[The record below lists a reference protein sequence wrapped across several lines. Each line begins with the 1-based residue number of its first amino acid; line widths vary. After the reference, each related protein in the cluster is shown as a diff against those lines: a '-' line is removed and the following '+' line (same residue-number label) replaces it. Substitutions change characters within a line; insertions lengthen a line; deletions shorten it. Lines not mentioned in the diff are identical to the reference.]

1 MTDLF
6 KGNLFYP
13 LRGKFLYP
21 RSARKRRKNIVKLPD
36 LVRSNKVLFLSL
48 SDLVSLSNFLSL
60 LSPFPFKKKKGKR
73 RKRDS
78 FSTFPSFF
86 VFNSIFFSFLSFLE
100 KGKEEKKKTLFF
112 PLLFS
117 HF

>member
-60 LSPFPFKKKKGKR
+60 PFQ
-73 RKRDS
+73 
-78 FSTFPSFF
+78 
-86 VFNSIFFSFLSFLE
+86 
-100 KGKEEKKKTLFF
+100 KEEGKKEKTRQFQYFSLFF
-112 PLLFS
+112 RF
-117 HF
+117 